1 MAYNLINK
9 DGQVLAKILQFVA
22 TDDQVNAAIT
32 QYLHE
37 NGVSLAEGIDLKKLS
52 ENVSKNISEITGLKE
67 SVSDLKKPQTN
78 VLLEYKDHFFHPGS
92 EAISMKQLE

>member
-1 MAYNLINK
+1 MAYNLISK

-22 TDDQVNAAIT
+22 TDDQVNVAIT

-52 ENVSKNISEITGLKE
+52 ENVSKNIYFRDYRFEGVCFRFKE
-67 SVSDLKKPQTN
+67 ATD
-78 VLLEYKDHFFHPGS
+78 
-92 EAISMKQLE
+92 

>member
-52 ENVSKNISEITGLKE
+52 ENVSKKHFGNYRLEGVCFRFKE
-67 SVSDLKKPQTN
+67 ATD
-78 VLLEYKDHFFHPGS
+78 
-92 EAISMKQLE
+92 